1 MQVTVAGAGL
11 LAHGE
16 AQTFRFE
23 RDGETL
29 EGFVM
34 RLRGDEFDGVVAYR
48 NRCAHVGF
56 DLDMGTGRFW
66 SAKLSRIYC
75 MTHGACFRPTDGVC
89 DAGPCL
95 GEALEKFEAHLQGDD
110 AIIKIED

>member
-1 MQVTVAGAGL
+1 MKITVSSVAELG
-11 LAHGE
+11 HGE
-16 AQTFRFE
+16 AKTFSFDQE
-23 RDGETL
+23 GETI
-29 EGFVM
+29 EGFV
-34 RLRGDEFDGVVAYR
+34 LRIRDDDFDGVVAYR

-75 MTHGACFRPTDGVC
+75 MTHGACFRPLDGIC

-95 GEALEKFEAHLQGDD
+95 GQGLQRYDAHLDGED
-110 AIIKIED
+110 AIIQIEQ